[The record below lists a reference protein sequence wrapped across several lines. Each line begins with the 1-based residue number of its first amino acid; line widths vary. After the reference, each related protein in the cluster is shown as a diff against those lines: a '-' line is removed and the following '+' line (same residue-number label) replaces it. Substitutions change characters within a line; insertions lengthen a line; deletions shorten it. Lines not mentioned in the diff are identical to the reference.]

1 VRFSLFLEAVPQT
14 KNKTIHKMQNVA
26 EQDLSFEL
34 NEDQKMIRDSVK
46 EYVERNVAPT
56 VIERDQSKKF
66 PTDIVKELGELGMLG
81 IYHEEQYGG
90 AGFDA
95 LSFCLAIEEIAR
107 WDASLALT
115 VASHTSLGTG
125 HIAIAGSHVQ
135 KLKYMPELCAGEKL
149 GAWCLTEPGSGSD
162 ASGMKTTAIK
172 DGDHYILNGSKI
184 FITQGSVGDIYIVLA
199 KTDLTKGTKG
209 ISAFIVEGHWDG
221 VKPGIGMHKLG
232 MNSSDTTEVVFENVV
247 VPEENLLGDEGM
259 GFIDTMKVLDG
270 GRVGIAALSVGIARG
285 ALEESL
291 QYAMERKQFGT
302 AIGNFQYM
310 EGKLVDMATE
320 IDAARLLVWRSA
332 WLKHLGKPY
341 TKEASMAKLFASE
354 LSVRAALEAVQ
365 IHGGYGYT
373 KEYHVE
379 RFLRDSKLMTIG
391 EGTSEVQ
398 RLVIAREL
406 KKSLS

>member
-1 VRFSLFLEAVPQT
+1 
-14 KNKTIHKMQNVA
+14 MQEVA
-26 EQDLSFEL
+26 EQALSFEL
-34 NEDQKMIRDSVK
+34 SEDQKMIRDSVR
-46 EYVERNVAPT
+46 EFVERKVAPT
-56 VIERDQSKKF
+56 VMERDQSKKF
-66 PTDIVKELGELGMLG
+66 PMDIVKELGELGMLG
-81 IYHEEQYGG
+81 IYHPEQYGG
-90 AGFDA
+90 AGFDTM
-95 LSFCLAIEEIAR
+95 SFCLALEEIAR

-125 HIAIAGSHVQ
+125 HIAIAGNHEQ
-135 KLKYMPELCAGEKL
+135 KMKYMPAMCSGEKL

-162 ASGMKTTAIK
+162 ASGMKTTAVK
-172 DGDHYILNGSKI
+172 DGDNYILNGSKI
-184 FITQGSVGDIYIVLA
+184 FITQGSVGDIYVVLA
-199 KTDLTKGTKG
+199 KTDPTKGTKG
-209 ISAFIVEGHWDG
+209 ISAFIVERNWDG
-221 VKPGIGMHKLG
+221 VKPGAGMHKLG

-247 VPEENLLGDEGM
+247 VPAENLLGEEGM

-270 GRVGIAALSVGIARG
+270 GRIGIAALSVGIARG
-285 ALEESL
+285 AYEESL
-291 QYAMERKQFGT
+291 KYSMERKQFGT

-320 IDAARLLVWRSA
+320 IDAAQLLVWRAA
-332 WLKHLGKPY
+332 WLKDHGKPF
-341 TKEASMAKLFASE
+341 TKEASMAKLFSSE
-354 LSVRAALEAVQ
+354 LSVKASLEAVQ

>member
-1 VRFSLFLEAVPQT
+1 
-14 KNKTIHKMQNVA
+14 
-26 EQDLSFEL
+26 
-34 NEDQKMIRDSVK
+34 MIRDSVR
-46 EYVERNVAPT
+46 EFVERKVAPT
-56 VIERDQSKKF
+56 VMERDQSKKF
-66 PTDIVKELGELGMLG
+66 PMDIVKELGELGMLG
-81 IYHEEQYGG
+81 IYHPEQYGG
-90 AGFDA
+90 AGFDTM
-95 LSFCLAIEEIAR
+95 SFCLALEEIAR

-125 HIAIAGSHVQ
+125 HIAIAGNHEQ
-135 KLKYMPELCAGEKL
+135 KMKYMPAMCSGEKL

-162 ASGMKTTAIK
+162 ASGMKTTAVK
-172 DGDHYILNGSKI
+172 DGDNYILNGSKI
-184 FITQGSVGDIYIVLA
+184 FITQGSVGDIYVVLA
-199 KTDLTKGTKG
+199 KTDPTKGTKG
-209 ISAFIVEGHWDG
+209 ISAFIVERNWDG
-221 VKPGIGMHKLG
+221 VKPGAGMHKLG

-247 VPEENLLGDEGM
+247 VPAENLLGEEGM

-270 GRVGIAALSVGIARG
+270 GRIGIAALSVGIARG
-285 ALEESL
+285 AYEESL
-291 QYAMERKQFGT
+291 KYSMERKQFGT

-320 IDAARLLVWRSA
+320 IDAAQLLVWRAA
-332 WLKHLGKPY
+332 WLKDHGKPF
-341 TKEASMAKLFASE
+341 TKEASMAKLFSSE
-354 LSVRAALEAVQ
+354 LSVKASLEAVQ

>member
-1 VRFSLFLEAVPQT
+1 MDTILER
-14 KNKTIHKMQNVA
+14 
-26 EQDLSFEL
+26 ELSFEL
-34 NEDQKMIRDSVK
+34 TEDQKMIRDSVK
-46 EYVERNVAPT
+46 EFVERTVAPT
-56 VIERDQSKKF
+56 VMERDNSKEF
-66 PTDIVKELGELGMLG
+66 PHEIVRQLGELGMLG

-90 AGFDA
+90 AGFDVV
-95 LSFCLAIEEIAR
+95 SFCLALEEIAR

-125 HIAIAGSHVQ
+125 HIAVAANHEQ
-135 KLKYMPELCAGEKL
+135 KLKYMPSLASGEKL

-162 ASGMKTTAIK
+162 ASGMKTIAIK
-172 DGDHYILNGSKI
+172 EGDHYILNGSKI
-184 FITQGSVGDIYIVLA
+184 FITQGSVGDIYVVLA
-199 KTDLTKGTKG
+199 KTDPSLGTKG
-209 ISAFIVEGHWDG
+209 ISAFIVEGEWEG
-221 VKPGIGMHKLG
+221 VNPGPGMHKLG
-232 MNSSDTTEVVFENVV
+232 MNSSDTTEVVFENVK
-247 VPEENLLGDEGM
+247 VPAENLLGEEGM

-291 QYAMERKQFGT
+291 KYSMERKQFGT

-320 IDAARLLVWRSA
+320 IEAARLLVLRAA
-332 WLKHLGKPY
+332 WLKDLGKPY
-341 TKEASMAKLFASE
+341 TTEASMAKLFASE
-354 LSVRAALEAVQ
+354 LSVRAALEAIQ

-379 RFLRDSKLMTIG
+379 RFLRDAKLMTIG

-398 RLVIAREL
+398 RLIIAREL
-406 KKSLS
+406 KKTLS

>member
-1 VRFSLFLEAVPQT
+1 MDTILER
-14 KNKTIHKMQNVA
+14 
-26 EQDLSFEL
+26 ELSFEL
-34 NEDQKMIRDSVK
+34 TEDQKMIRDSVK
-46 EYVERNVAPT
+46 EFVERTVAPT
-56 VIERDQSKKF
+56 VMERDNSKQF
-66 PTDIVKELGELGMLG
+66 PHEIVSQLGELGMLG

-90 AGFDA
+90 AGFDVV
-95 LSFCLAIEEIAR
+95 SFCLALEEIAR

-125 HIAIAGSHVQ
+125 HIAVAGSHEL
-135 KLKYMPELCAGEKL
+135 KLKYMPSLTSGEKL

-162 ASGMKTTAIK
+162 ASGMKTVAVK
-172 DGDHYILNGSKI
+172 EGDHYILNGSKI
-184 FITQGSVGDIYIVLA
+184 FITQGSVGDIYVVLA
-199 KTDLTKGTKG
+199 KTDPSLGTKG
-209 ISAFIVEGHWDG
+209 ISAFIVEGEWEG
-221 VKPGIGMHKLG
+221 VKPGPGMHKLG
-232 MNSSDTTEVVFENVV
+232 MNSSDTTEVVFENVK
-247 VPEENLLGDEGM
+247 VPAENLLGEEGM

-291 QYAMERKQFGT
+291 KYSMERKQFGT

-320 IDAARLLVWRSA
+320 IEAARLLVLRAA
-332 WLKHLGKPY
+332 WLKDLGKPY
-341 TKEASMAKLFASE
+341 TNEASMAKLFASE
-354 LSVRAALEAVQ
+354 LSVRAALEAIQ

-379 RFLRDSKLMTIG
+379 RFLRDAKLMTIG

-398 RLVIAREL
+398 RLIIAREL
-406 KKSLS
+406 KKTLG